1 MNKWEELKERE
12 RLEQIAYE
20 KMCFACPNAK
30 KCHEECEFCDDF
42 ENEVERL
49 SKRKEPIVERA
60 VKYEKARERVKIIN
74 IIGLSTTLFIW
85 LVVLTL
91 FVVRLINS

>member
-1 MNKWEELKERE
+1 MTDTVNYLEEKMNKWEELKERE

-30 KCHEECEFCDDF
+30 KCHEECENCDDF

-49 SKRKEPIVERA
+49 VA
-60 VKYEKARERVKIIN
+60 
-74 IIGLSTTLFIW
+74 LS
-85 LVVLTL
+85 
-91 FVVRLINS
+91 

>member
-1 MNKWEELKERE
+1 MKGEIMSVYEDFKKRLKI
-12 RLEQIAYE
+12 EQIVYD

-49 SKRKEPIVERA
+49 
-60 VKYEKARERVKIIN
+60 EK
-74 IIGLSTTLFIW
+74 LQ
-85 LVVLTL
+85 
-91 FVVRLINS
+91 

>member
-1 MNKWEELKERE
+1 MERKKLKMNKWEEIKERE

-30 KCHEECEFCDDF
+30 KCHEECENCDDF

-49 SKRKEPIVERA
+49 VA
-60 VKYEKARERVKIIN
+60 
-74 IIGLSTTLFIW
+74 LS
-85 LVVLTL
+85 
-91 FVVRLINS
+91 